1 MATICIAESTLCTP
15 NLLTVVGG
23 KLLAQPAVAVFRADR
38 LPESMATVDAGAHS
52 GVFESPIPF
61 SDVVEDTTPGIFE
74 LAVGGGVQVNCTGI
88 YSVKVKYG
96 SGGSTATEQTGG
108 FLRWTRGSEVMM
120 GIDFDDLSASINLG
134 STEEGPE
141 FECVCAG
148 VELDAG
154 EIIEVSGRIYATT
167 GFAVLVGGQI
177 QCMYHGV
184 AL

>member
-38 LPESMATVDAGAHS
+38 PAETLATTGVGAHT

-74 LAVGGGVQVNCTGI
+74 LTVGGGVQVNCTGI

-96 SGGSTATEQTGG
+96 SGGSTATNQTGG
-108 FLRWTRGSEVMM
+108 FLRWTRGAETMM
-120 GIDFDDLSASINLG
+120 GFDFDDLTSSIDLG
-134 STEEGPE
+134 SSDEGPE
-141 FECVCAG
+141 FECFCAG

-154 EIIEVSGRIYATT
+154 EVIEVDGRMYGTT
-167 GFAVLVGGQI
+167 GFATIVGGQI